1 MAWIASV
8 WRRWSRRLSGRAFDP
23 GSAQTAME
31 PVAAFGRQA
40 LRAIVGRKRRHDL
53 VRRREL
59 EELRQWRRQGLLP
72 TRSARPGLALDVAA
86 DDPLD
91 DPVEREKTLEKI
103 DAIEAQMARYWWRGK
118 VTGATA
124 QAAGAAPVPTDAME
138 QAGDTHARTEPP
150 LPADASDFA
159 PTRAA
164 TLPPQE
170 DTEFLPTQMALTPTI
185 RTSGPAAV
193 PVAAE
198 SGDEAELR
206 EAALL
211 WARGQSEA
219 AMNLLQAAL
228 AEPSEGSS
236 SSGLRAAL
244 DDARRALDGH
254 GLRLTGSI
262 PDLDVR
268 ASSAEDRLVLDCAGW
283 SALDFA
289 AAGSIL
295 NWVQARQGAGRRVEL
310 RDVRPLLAALFAVL
324 ELDSLARITPAA

>member
-1 MAWIASV
+1 M
-8 WRRWSRRLSGRAFDP
+8 
-23 GSAQTAME
+23 AME
-31 PVAAFGRQA
+31 PAAAFGRQA

-59 EELRQWRRQGLLP
+59 DELRQWRRQGLLP
-72 TRSARPGLALDVAA
+72 TRTARPDQGLDSAA

-118 VTGATA
+118 VAGATA
-124 QAAGAAPVPTDAME
+124 QAVGAAPVPTDTTE
-138 QAGDTHARTEPP
+138 QSGDTHARTEPP

-164 TLPPQE
+164 TLPPQD
-170 DTEFLPTQMALTPTI
+170 DTEFLPTQIAFAATPRASWPI
-185 RTSGPAAV
+185 AAPAIAD
-193 PVAAE
+193 E
-198 SGDEAELR
+198 GDETELR

-228 AEPSEGSS
+228 AEPSAEQRLP
-236 SSGLRAAL
+236 GLQAAL
-244 DDARRALDGH
+244 DDARQALAGR
-254 GLRLTGSI
+254 GLRLTGPV
-262 PDLDVR
+262 PDLDAH
-268 ASSAEDRLVLDCAGW
+268 ASSVEGRLVLDCAGW

-295 NWVQARQGAGRRVEL
+295 NWAQARQGAGRRVEL
-310 RDVRPLLAALFAVL
+310 RHVRPLLAALFAAL
-324 ELDSLARITPAA
+324 ELDSLARITPAT